1 MACAEGA
8 SEKFR
13 VFCMTAAD
21 GVTFCKFQ
29 GGGGQVPPPPAGA
42 HAYKMRTRL
51 KCVRI
56 KLHEVMTACPHSWKG
71 CYATFAVTPNHPQ
84 LLLNEWGGVI
94 DKREGTSKKWQK
106 NAKYHLFVYH
116 HVGALVKLLLFIAF
130 KLVTRTKFRQSH
142 SPEFVTE
149 WKIVG

>member
-71 CYATFAVTPNHPQ
+71 CYVTFAVTPNHPQ

-106 NAKYHLFVYH
+106 KTPNIICSYTITWVPWWSCCCLLPLNWS
-116 HVGALVKLLLFIAF
+116 LVPNLGKVI
-130 KLVTRTKFRQSH
+130 RPSSSQSEK
-142 SPEFVTE
+142 S
-149 WKIVG
+149 